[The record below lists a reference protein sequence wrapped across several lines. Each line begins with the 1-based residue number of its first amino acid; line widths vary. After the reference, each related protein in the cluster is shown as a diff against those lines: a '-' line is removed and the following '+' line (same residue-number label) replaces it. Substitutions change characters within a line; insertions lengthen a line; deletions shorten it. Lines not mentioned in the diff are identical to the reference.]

1 MGTGSSLSEAE
12 RDLGLTPT
20 SITYRTTRERGERSY
35 TNCLRMAVP
44 RELLAGTY
52 HQPHTER
59 CETTD
64 KEGRRRDEKERGS
77 RRERGGGEREEE
89 EVEDR
94 RVEQRER

>member
-1 MGTGSSLSEAE
+1 
-12 RDLGLTPT
+12 
-20 SITYRTTRERGERSY
+20 
-35 TNCLRMAVP
+35 MAVP

-59 CETTD
+59 CEHTTD
-64 KEGRRRDEKERGS
+64 KEGRRREMRK
-77 RRERGGGEREEE
+77 RETEREEEEKE